1 MKGCE
6 CGNRLFA
13 YLRPLSEAEADRLK
27 EEGAREVGEF
37 DIWNIRVKDG
47 VYDIDLESLLQQEPI
62 IVAGEEGRYLLSL
75 SSVFRDRKKERK
87 LIDKFR
93 EK

>member
-1 MKGCE
+1 V
-6 CGNRLFA
+6 
-13 YLRPLSEAEADRLK
+13 D
-27 EEGAREVGEF
+27 EF

-47 VYDIDLESLLQQEPI
+47 VYDIDLESLLKQEPI

-75 SSVFRDRKKERK
+75 SSVFRDKKKERK
-87 LIDKFR
+87 LLDKFR